1 MNKHMNGNS
10 THSKIKTKLRQQAE
24 DQALQETAQPSA
36 TCDTLSPE
44 ETSRMIH
51 ELQVNQLELEM
62 QNEELRRVQIELDR
76 SRARYFDLYD
86 LAPVG
91 YCTLTEQ
98 GVFLEANRT
107 ACILLGVNRNALIGQ
122 RISQFIHQEDQDTY
136 YLHKKELVGMG
147 SLQSFELRMVRSDT
161 TVFSVDMMA
170 LVDQEPEGVS
180 VHRITLRDITQQ
192 KLMEDA
198 LRYRLAIEELIA
210 RISTRFVGISEEE
223 IDGQIE
229 EAIREIAQFAKVK
242 RARVVL
248 NSEDGKKCF
257 KVYEWSSDN
266 TKDIKREVEGQ
277 SVHNGPWLLSRL
289 KTGKAIIIPSVDDL
303 PEEARQEREIWKR
316 LFVNSFV
323 AIPLV
328 RGKTI
333 FGYLGLDGEQ
343 PGKSWQEED
352 IRLLRLIGE
361 ILINV
366 LQLQEVKKKKGL
378 LQAQLKKQYSLDNVV
393 GKHEKMEHLFRLVHK
408 VAPENTTVML
418 YGETGVGKERIARA
432 IHQLSPRSA
441 APMYAINC
449 AAIPDHLLESE
460 LFGYERGA
468 FTGAHST
475 KKGILEEASG
485 STLFFDEIGDLNRP
499 LQAKIL
505 RMLQER
511 EIQRLGGKNRIRV
524 DVRVISATHQD
535 LVKMIADGSFREDLY
550 YRLNTFPII
559 IPPLRERRADI
570 PLLVNHFLQKYK
582 KETEPRAKKM
592 SSQALQTLLAYP
604 WPGNVRELESV
615 IERAVI
621 LAEGEMINQEDLLQ
635 EILHT
640 AINQP
645 ASCAIDIP
653 DRGLNLKELEKYLL
667 ARALEKSGGIIA
679 QAARLLGLSYRTMQY
694 RMIKFGL
701 TCTK

>member
-1 MNKHMNGNS
+1 M
-10 THSKIKTKLRQQAE
+10 
-24 DQALQETAQPSA
+24 
-36 TCDTLSPE
+36 E
-44 ETSRMIH
+44 E
-51 ELQVNQLELEM
+51 
-62 QNEELRRVQIELDR
+62 
-76 SRARYFDLYD
+76 
-86 LAPVG
+86 
-91 YCTLTEQ
+91 
-98 GVFLEANRT
+98 
-107 ACILLGVNRNALIGQ
+107 
-122 RISQFIHQEDQDTY
+122 
-136 YLHKKELVGMG
+136 
-147 SLQSFELRMVRSDT
+147 
-161 TVFSVDMMA
+161 
-170 LVDQEPEGVS
+170 
-180 VHRITLRDITQQ
+180 
-192 KLMEDA
+192 A
-198 LRYRLAIEELIA
+198 LRYRLTIEELIA

-303 PEEARQEREIWKR
+303 PEEARKEKEIWKR
-316 LFVNSFV
+316 LSVRSFL
-323 AIPLV
+323 AIPLA

-343 PGKSWQEED
+343 PGKIWQEED

-366 LQLQEVKKKKGL
+366 LQLQEVKKKKKL

-393 GKHEKMEHLFRLVHK
+393 GKHGKMEQLFRLVHK

-418 YGETGVGKERIARA
+418 YGETGVGKEQIARA

-592 SSQALQTLLAYP
+592 SSQALQTLLVYP

-621 LAEGEMINQEDLLQ
+621 LAEGEMINQEDLPQ

-640 AINQP
+640 ATNQP
-645 ASCAIDIP
+645 ACSAIDIP
-653 DRGLNLKELEKYLL
+653 DSGLNLEQLEKYLL
-667 ARALEKSGGIIA
+667 TRALEKSGGVIA